1 MTSRN
6 LTGFCLK
13 GNLKNVM
20 SFLKTRGL
28 FYKVGIL
35 YLCKYGSGAAIV
47 SVLFNFTYIRFLSS
61 NAFSKSFFKY
71 ASTKV
76 NPNTGFRHLKERHI
90 FYQLFEK
97 FLHFFFSSCPRQQS
111 ENGVG
116 SGNILGPTTTTTAT
130 TTTSST
136 SKAIWIHTTCLK
148 WVAAAQA
155 AATYTLHFS
164 SLSLWRR
171 LWRVTWDDKWI
182 SNDE

>member
-61 NAFSKSFFKY
+61 NAFSKSYFKY

-97 FLHFFFSSCPRQQS
+97 FFSLFFLLLSSSAEWKWCWQRQHPWAYNNNNSNNNNVVPFPSGFHAQLWLHNIQQPS
-111 ENGVG
+111 
-116 SGNILGPTTTTTAT
+116 TTAT
-130 TTTSST
+130 TTT
-136 SKAIWIHTTCLK
+136 TTRK
-148 WVAAAQA
+148 
-155 AATYTLHFS
+155 
-164 SLSLWRR
+164 
-171 LWRVTWDDKWI
+171 
-182 SNDE
+182 

>member
-1 MTSRN
+1 
-6 LTGFCLK
+6 
-13 GNLKNVM
+13 M

-97 FLHFFFSSCPRQQS
+97 FLHFFFSSCPRLQS

-116 SGNILGPTTTTTAT
+116 STNILGPTTTTTAT
-130 TTTSST
+130 TTTSSRFHQASMRSCGSTT
-136 SKAIWIHTTCLK
+136 SNNLQQQQQQQQQRTA
-148 WVAAAQA
+148 
-155 AATYTLHFS
+155 
-164 SLSLWRR
+164 R
-171 LWRVTWDDKWI
+171 
-182 SNDE
+182 